1 MSQIKYALD
10 RLTRDRL
17 IEILASTLAR
27 LDQLAERVAVGVH
40 GRGLLTEGDKLGEVL
55 ADDVKLEIHP
65 LPLR

>member
-17 IEILASTLAR
+17 IEILASALAR
-27 LDQLAERVAVGVH
+27 LDQLAERVAVRVQ
-40 GRGLLTEGDKLGEVL
+40 GRALLAVGNELGEVL